1 MTLEIT
7 KTIKMVGNIKIDNT
21 VVKTIT
27 ADIDGQGVSTI
38 NEWIGNTE
46 LYASNRREM
55 RQQEAAFQTKVYEV
69 EDAVAAELEANNK
82 QEK

>member
-1 MTLEIT
+1 MILEIT
-7 KTIKMVGNIKIDNT
+7 KTIKLVGNIKIDNT

-27 ADIDGQGVSTI
+27 ADIDNKGISTI

-55 RQQEAAFQTKVYEV
+55 RKQEAAFQTKVYEV
-69 EDAVAAELEANNK
+69 EDAVAAEFEA
-82 QEK
+82 EKKKEE

>member
-7 KTIKMVGNIKIDNT
+7 KTIKLVGNIKFDNT

-27 ADIDGQGVSTI
+27 ADIDSQGVSTI

-55 RQQEAAFQTKVYEV
+55 HKQEAAFQTKVYEV
-69 EDAVAAELEANNK
+69 EDAVVAEFEANK